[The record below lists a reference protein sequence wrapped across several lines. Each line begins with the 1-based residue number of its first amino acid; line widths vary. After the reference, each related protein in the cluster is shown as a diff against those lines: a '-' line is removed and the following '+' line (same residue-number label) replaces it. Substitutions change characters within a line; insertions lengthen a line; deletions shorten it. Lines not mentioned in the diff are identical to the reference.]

1 MLQALYRR
9 PEGLLVGTFAGLI
22 VAGTLVLQLPVAQ
35 RGERVGVID
44 SLFTMTSAAC
54 VTGLTTVDPATRF
67 TRFGQTA
74 ILVVIQLGGLG
85 VMTFG
90 ALAAQFFRYRLSF
103 SSHAVLQ
110 STFFEDEARVN
121 LRSAIRGILLMTLT
135 FESLGAVLL
144 LFGLRSG
151 PTPRGGAY
159 EAVFLAVSAF
169 CNAGFS
175 VYSDNLVGLRDSMVV
190 VWTIMGL
197 IVAGGLGYT
206 VLFEIVGRAWRR
218 MRRVRTGPL
227 LWTLNSRIV
236 LAASG
241 FLVFGGALALL
252 LTGLTPNEDTFG
264 TRVVNAMFQS
274 VTARTAGYNTID
286 IGALPLPSLL
296 VLLGLMFIGGSPGSC
311 AGGIKTTTATV
322 WFAQVMSRLTGRP
335 HVTIASRRVSPDV
348 VRRAAL
354 VLAVAA
360 LWNAAGMMILAT
372 TEGNRPGVR
381 LEQMIFEQI
390 SAFGTVGLTANFTP
404 TLSSLGKL
412 WIIAT
417 MFVGRLGP
425 LTIAFAMLTRP
436 RVPYEYPVE
445 RVMIG

>member
-1 MLQALYRR
+1 MLRVLYRR
-9 PEGLLVGTFAGLI
+9 PEGLLVSTFAGLI
-22 VAGTLVLQLPVAQ
+22 VAGTLVLQLPVAH
-35 RGERVGVID
+35 RAERVGVID
-44 SLFTMTSAAC
+44 SLFTITSAAC
-54 VTGLTTVDPATRF
+54 VTGLTTVDTATRF
-67 TRFGQTA
+67 TRFGQTV

-90 ALAAQFFRYRLSF
+90 AIAAQFFRYRLSF
-103 SSHAVLQ
+103 SSNAALQ

-121 LRSAIRGILLMTLT
+121 LRSAVRGILLMTLVI
-135 FESLGAVLL
+135 ESIGAVFMLI
-144 LFGLRSG
+144 GLQSG
-151 PTPRGGAY
+151 ATPRGGVF
-159 EAVFLAVSAF
+159 EAAFLAISAF

-175 VYSDNLVGLRDSMVV
+175 VYSDNLVGLRDSMVIM
-190 VWTIMGL
+190 WTIMGL

-206 VLFEIVGRAWRR
+206 VLFEAAGRAWRR
-218 MRRVRTGPL
+218 LRRARGGPL
-227 LWTLNSRIV
+227 LWTLNSKIV
-236 LAASG
+236 LRMSG
-241 FLVFGGALALL
+241 ALVFGGAIALL
-252 LTGLTPNEDTFG
+252 LTGLTPNEETFG
-264 TRVVNAMFQS
+264 SKAVNAMFQS

-296 VLLGLMFIGGSPGSC
+296 VLIGLMFIGGSPGSC
-311 AGGIKTTTATV
+311 AGGIKTTTAAV
-322 WFAQVMSRLTGRP
+322 WLAQVKSRLTGRE
-335 HVTIASRRVSPDV
+335 HVTIAARRISPDV

-360 LWNAAGMMILAT
+360 LWNVAGIMILAT
-372 TEGNRPGVR
+372 TEGGRTGVR
-381 LEQMIFEQI
+381 LEQMVFEQI

-404 TLSSLGKL
+404 TLTPLGKL